1 MFWHAPILR
10 VVDNG
15 QSQPA
20 HYRWRR
26 DSDAVTVGSPLPQGF
41 LMTALRYPL
50 DDASC
55 QQCKLQL
62 FHGPETI
69 NPPIVFCEVCLSGGP
84 YVEGQPLK
92 LTANFITRSQRDRMM
107 REILPLRY

>member
-1 MFWHAPILR
+1 
-10 VVDNG
+10 
-15 QSQPA
+15 
-20 HYRWRR
+20 
-26 DSDAVTVGSPLPQGF
+26 
-41 LMTALRYPL
+41 MTAMRHLL

-55 QQCKLQL
+55 PQCKLQL

-69 NPPIVFCEVCLSGGP
+69 NAPIVFCEVCLAGGH
-84 YVEGQPLK
+84 YVEGKSPE